1 MTTTYKLAHLTR
13 EEATARF
20 DLNPARNLFKTKC
33 PTVDSG
39 DATEKMED
47 IRQYFHST
55 FEVYEKVFDCLNSD
69 ESFTIKPV
77 HKLRHPLIF
86 YYAHT
91 ATFYINKLV
100 CAGLTTRINPAFEEM
115 FAIGVDEMSWDDLN
129 EAHYN
134 WPSIGEV
141 TKYRIQVRERVDEL
155 MREGKFQL
163 QFPLTLAN
171 STVNE
176 SNAFWWVVL
185 MGIEHERIHLETASV
200 HVRELPIRLVHEHM
214 AAFWKRC
221 ALSDTVAPLNEM
233 LEVAE
238 GKVQVGRLPDSQ
250 LYGWDCDYSASE
262 NVHRVAAFKASK
274 YLVSNA
280 EFFAFMKAAGYKERR
295 YWDEE
300 GWRWVT
306 YQQPQHPWF
315 WVRDENRPD
324 GYALRLQTELIDL
337 PWNWPCELNHLEAR
351 AYCNFKSETTGKK
364 LRLPTE
370 AEWLLLRDRYVKQ
383 DQHEW
388 DRAPG
393 NINLE
398 HFCSACP
405 VDHFAHGPFYDVV
418 GNVWQHTETPVYP
431 YPGFRV
437 QPYYDDFSMPTFDGR
452 HTCIKGGTWV
462 STGNEAT
469 RDARY
474 AFRRHFFQYTGVRYV
489 EGEDVNEARHLGNVL
504 CMDVEVDETTDFA
517 FRESFG
523 PVKNAP
529 VQVAELAKS
538 IYSQHSTLPPRRALD
553 LACGAG
559 RTSLELTSLFEEVV
573 GSDFTARRLIP
584 AFGIREK
591 GNTNYTVLTSNG
603 RVAKTVDAST
613 FSWSATRERATF
625 FQADPTNLHPHM
637 TNFDLIVAWNVFE
650 RSYRPSAIPAHLLAR
665 LQRGGVLL
673 LGGHFDY
680 SQSSTPKD
688 EQLQG
693 TLQEMQQLLGGATTV
708 DVLNNGAAAEV
719 YAAYPQSETTAALKT
734 VRFFAFRKK

>member
-1 MTTTYKLAHLTR
+1 MPR
-13 EEATARF
+13 EEATTRF
-20 DLNPARNLFKTKC
+20 DLSPNRNLFKTKC
-33 PTVDSG
+33 PTVDGG
-39 DATEKMED
+39 DVAEKAEE
-47 IRQYFHST
+47 IRKYFHAT
-55 FEVYEKVFDCLNSD
+55 FEIYEKVFDCLNSE
-69 ESFTIKPV
+69 ESFLIKPV

-129 EAHYN
+129 EAHYS
-134 WPSIGEV
+134 WPSIAEV
-141 TKYRIQVRERVDEL
+141 TQYRRLVRERLDD
-155 MREGKFQL
+155 MIRQGKFAL
-163 QFPLTLAN
+163 QMPLNLAN
-171 STVNE
+171 STANE
-176 SNAFWWVVL
+176 GNSFWWVVL

-200 HVRELPIRLVHEHM
+200 HVRELPYRLVVP
-214 AAFWKRC
+214 ALASFWKRC
-221 ALSDTVAPLNEM
+221 ESSDTIAPLNEM

-238 GKVQVGRLPDSQ
+238 GKVLVGRTSDSQ
-250 LYGWDCDYSASE
+250 LYGWDCDYSTVD
-262 NVHRVAAFKASK
+262 NVHHVAAFKASK

-280 EFFAFMKAAGYKERR
+280 EFFAFMKADGYKERR
-295 YWDEE
+295 FWDEE
-300 GWRWVT
+300 GWSWVT
-306 YQQPQHPWF
+306 YRQPQHPWF

-337 PWNWPCELNHLEAR
+337 PWNWPCEINHLEAR
-351 AYCNFKSETTGKK
+351 AFCNFKSETTGKK

-370 AEWLLLRDRYVKQ
+370 AEWLLLRDRFVKQ

-398 HFCSACP
+398 HHCSSCP
-405 VDHFAHGPFYDVV
+405 VDKYQHGPFFDVV

-489 EGEDVNEARHLGNVL
+489 EGVEVNEARHLCNVL
-504 CMDVEVDETTDFA
+504 GMDPEVDEVTDFA

-523 PVKNAP
+523 PVRNAA
-529 VQVAELAKS
+529 VQVAELAKAL
-538 IYSQHSTLPPRRALD
+538 YSKHGTLPARRALD

-559 RTSLELTSLFEEVV
+559 RASFELTSTFEEVV

-584 AFGIREK
+584 AFSIREK
-591 GNTNYTVLTSNG
+591 GNTQYSVLSSNG
-603 RVAKTVDAST
+603 RVPKTVDASS
-613 FSWSATRERATF
+613 FPWGATRERATF

-637 TNFDLIVAWNVFE
+637 TSFELIVAWNVLE
-650 RSYRPSAIPAHLLAR
+650 RSYKPTAVPLHLLSR
-665 LQRGGVLL
+665 LQRGGILL
-673 LGGHFDY
+673 IGGHFDFAR
-680 SQSSTPKD
+680 STAPK
-688 EQLQG
+688 EQHLQG
-693 TLQEMQQLLGGATTV
+693 TADELLGLLGGSTLVEAL
-708 DVLNNGAAAEV
+708 DNGAAHEV
-719 YAAYPQSETTAALKT
+719 YAAYPVSTTSASLKS